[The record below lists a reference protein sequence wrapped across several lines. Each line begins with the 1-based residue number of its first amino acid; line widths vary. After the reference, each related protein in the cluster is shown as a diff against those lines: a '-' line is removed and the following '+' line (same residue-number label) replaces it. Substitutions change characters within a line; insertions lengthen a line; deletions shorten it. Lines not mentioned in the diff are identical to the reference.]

1 MNQVYLSEAVVFK
14 DLDVKQAIY
23 EVNGIQK
30 RVTLLEGLFQE
41 AEKENRNHRCYPR
54 PILERETMAMVGRIK
69 NEGGIIGEMEH
80 PTVDAKDP
88 AGAAQRASKVMY
100 ERSCIVIKEVKM
112 AGNQV
117 VGRAEILE
125 GNPLGATLKSLVE
138 SGICPGISSRALGSK
153 PTAGTNGML
162 IVPDDIKIVTYDIV
176 SDPSTYNARLS
187 AAINEEVEY
196 YKHSAKGYKKN
207 LWNVI
212 EKFV

>member
-1 MNQVYLSEAVVFK
+1 MNQVYLSEAIVFK

-54 PILERETMAMVGRIK
+54 PILERETNVMASRIK
-69 NEGGIIGEMEH
+69 TEGGIIGEMEH
-80 PTVDAKDP
+80 PHVDPKDP
-88 AGAAQRASKVMY
+88 ANAAQRASKVMY
-100 ERSCIVIKEVKM
+100 ERSCIVIKDVKM
-112 AGNQV
+112 SGNQV
-117 VGRAEILE
+117 VGTAEILE
-125 GNPLGATLKSLVE
+125 GNQLGATLKSLVE

-153 PTAGTNGML
+153 PTPGPNGTL

-187 AAINEEVEY
+187 AAINEEIEY
-196 YKHSAKGYKKN
+196 YRHQTKGYNKN
-207 LWNVI
+207 LWHVI
-212 EKFV
+212 EKFI

>member
-1 MNQVYLSEAVVFK
+1 MSQIYLSEAVVFK
-14 DLDVKQAIY
+14 DFDVKQAIY
-23 EVNGIQK
+23 EVNGVQK

-41 AEKENRNHRCYPR
+41 AEKENRNHRRYPY
-54 PILERETMAMVGRIK
+54 PILERETVAMATRIK
-69 NEGGIIGEMEH
+69 SEGGIIGEMEH
-80 PTVDAKDP
+80 PSVDQKDP

-112 AGNQV
+112 SGNQV
-117 VGRAEILE
+117 IGRAEILE
-125 GNPLGATLKSLVE
+125 GNPLGSTLKSLVE

-153 PTAGTNGML
+153 PTAGAGGAL

-187 AAINEEVEY
+187 AAINEEIEY
-196 YKHSAKGYKKN
+196 YKHNNKSYKKN

-212 EKFV
+212 ENFV